1 MGTAWKARPECRG
14 NRRRTATVSRV
25 KGRVTPTGVRVG
37 SRKAAG
43 LHAQGWSSGAEAP
56 CRGRE
61 GTPDPGESWEWAGP
75 HRMAVRLMRPDCGV
89 PLLRPRGPSAC
100 GGRVC
105 IEWNFIIFLKEAPPH
120 KTNIRPTRIHPCP
133 LAGLLIEFFA
143 DKTQKIKRNR
153 TTEQEQAERRE
164 SDGSETGGPAGLPP
178 SSWHGPALSVEN
190 AAYRN
195 AV

>member
-1 MGTAWKARPECRG
+1 MGDADGRQ
-14 NRRRTATVSRV
+14 
-25 KGRVTPTGVRVG
+25 GRVAEG
-37 SRKAAG
+37 SGASCAG
-43 LHAQGWSSGAEAP
+43 LEFWAEAL

-75 HRMAVRLMRPDCGV
+75 HGMAVRLMRPDCGV

-105 IEWNFIIFLKEAPPH
+105 IEWNFIIFLKEAPPD

-153 TTEQEQAERRE
+153 ATEQEQAERRE

-178 SSWHGPALSVEN
+178 SSWHGPALRVEN